1 MGMRDLRRSSK
12 RITFFSWASCATALV
27 VSYFS
32 WLELAA
38 MRHMPSTTA
47 YSYDSDYLPLSTEL
61 IAGVAA
67 VLYFVAVIIAAIL
80 SLRWIYRANSNAHCL
95 SANMSM
101 SPGWNVGWFFIPIAT
116 WWKPF
121 EGIRETW
128 NVTMSPDN
136 PDSVECPAFLTQW
149 WAFWLLTSILGTLS
163 FRVQIRSTTI
173 GGAMAAD
180 WLDIAS
186 SITLV
191 PATYFFLVVVQ
202 KLTAEQ
208 YRLLQLSDAS
218 SQGDAFQAA

>member
-1 MGMRDLRRSSK
+1 
-12 RITFFSWASCATALV
+12 
-27 VSYFS
+27 
-32 WLELAA
+32 
-38 MRHMPSTTA
+38 MRHMPSMRA
-47 YSYDSDYLPLSTEL
+47 YSYNSDYLPLNDEL
-61 IAGVAA
+61 IAGAVAILYFLAA
-67 VLYFVAVIIAAIL
+67 VIAAFL

-121 EGIRETW
+121 EGVRETW
-128 NVTMSPDN
+128 NVTMNPDN
-136 PDSVECPAFLTQW
+136 PDSVECPAFMTQW

-163 FRVQIRSTTI
+163 FRVQIHATTI

-191 PATYFFLVVVQ
+191 PATYFFLVVVR

-208 YRLLQLSDAS
+208 YRLLER
-218 SQGDAFQAA
+218 